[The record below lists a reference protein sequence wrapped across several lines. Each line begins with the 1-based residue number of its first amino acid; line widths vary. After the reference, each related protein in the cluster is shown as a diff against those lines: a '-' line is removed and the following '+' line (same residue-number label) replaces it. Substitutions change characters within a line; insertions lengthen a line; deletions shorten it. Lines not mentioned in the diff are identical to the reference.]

1 VLLVV
6 LILQV
11 FSARMRVKFGA
22 LDLDELTEL
31 RD

>member
-11 FSARMRVKFGA
+11 LSSRIQVAAHGS
-22 LDLDELTEL
+22 DLDELTEL